1 VKIHSTAIIDPTAQ
15 IGAGVEIGPYSI
27 IGPDVIIG
35 DNCVIQS
42 HVVLEQSV
50 KMGASNLIGHGTV
63 VGSAPQDASFDPE
76 TRSGVEIGNENVIR
90 EHCTIHR
97 GSGEGTMT
105 ILGDRNF
112 LLAGAHVGHDAK
124 VGNGVVMANDSLL
137 GGHVRVDDGA
147 FLGGGSMFH
156 QYTQVGRLAMAQGRT
171 TRSVPPF
178 VTAVANFALGIN
190 SVGLRRAGISAA
202 ERAEIKR
209 AFKLLYRS
217 GLNTKQALEKAKEM
231 KFELPARELFDFV
244 ASPGTRGFVSYRSGL
259 ESDE

>member
-1 VKIHSTAIIDPTAQ
+1 VRIHPTAIIDPRAQ
-15 IGAGVEIGPYSI
+15 IGEDVEIGPYSI
-27 IGPDVIIG
+27 IGPGVIIG
-35 DNCVIQS
+35 EKCVIQS

-50 KMGASNLIGHGTV
+50 KMGAGNFVGHGTV
-63 VGSAPQDASFDPE
+63 IGSAPQDANFDPK
-76 TRSGVEIGNENVIR
+76 TKSGVAIGSGNVIR

-97 GSGEGTMT
+97 GTGEGSVT

-112 LLAGAHVGHDAK
+112 LLAGAHIGHDAR
-124 VGNGVVMANDSLL
+124 VGNDVVMANDSLL
-137 GGHVRVDDGA
+137 GGHVQIGDGA
-147 FLGGGSMFH
+147 FLGGGSMCH
-156 QYTQVGRLAMAQGRT
+156 QHVRVGRLAMAQGRT

-178 VTAVANFALGIN
+178 ITAVANFAIGIN
-190 SVGLRRAGISAA
+190 SVGLRRAGLSPT

-217 GLNTKQALEKAKEM
+217 GLNTKQALEKAAEL
-231 KFELPARELFDFV
+231 KFELPARELFDFA

>member
-1 VKIHSTAIIDPTAQ
+1 MKIHKTAIIEEGAQ
-15 IGAGVEIGPYSI
+15 LGDEVEVGPYCIIGAGVVIGEK
-27 IGPDVIIG
+27 
-35 DNCVIQS
+35 CVIQS
-42 HVVLEQSV
+42 HVVIEGSV
-50 KMGASNLIGHGTV
+50 KMGAGNFIGHGAII
-63 VGSAPQDASFDPE
+63 GGAPQDLSFDPK
-76 TRSGVEIGNENVIR
+76 TKSGIEIGNENVIR

-97 GSGEGTMT
+97 GSGEGSMT

-137 GGHVRVDDGA
+137 GGHVRIDDGA

-156 QYTQVGRLAMAQGRT
+156 QHTRVGRLAMAQGRT
-171 TRSVPPF
+171 TRSIPPF
-178 VTAVANFALGIN
+178 VTAVANYALGIN

-202 ERAEIKR
+202 ERADIKR

-217 GLNTKQALEKAKEM
+217 GLNTKQALDKAKEM
-231 KFELPARELFDFV
+231 QFKLPARELFDFV
-244 ASPGTRGFVSYRSGL
+244 ADAGARGFVAYRSGL

>member
-1 VKIHSTAIIDPTAQ
+1 MKIHPTAIIDPTAQ
-15 IGAGVEIGPYSI
+15 IGNEVEIGPYSI
-27 IGPDVIIG
+27 VGPGVIIG

-50 KMGASNLIGHGTV
+50 KMGARNFIGHGTV
-63 VGSAPQDASFDPE
+63 VGSAPQDASFDPK
-76 TRSGVEIGNENVIR
+76 TKSGVEIGERNVIR

-97 GSGEGTMT
+97 GTGEGSMT
-105 ILGDRNF
+105 TLGDRNF

-124 VGNGVVMANDSLL
+124 VGNDVVMANDSLL
-137 GGHVRVDDGA
+137 GGHVQIGDGA

-156 QYTQVGRLAMAQGRT
+156 QYVRVGRLALAQGRT

-190 SVGLRRAGISAA
+190 SVGLRRAGLSAA

-217 GLNTKQALEKAKEM
+217 GLNTKQALEKAAEM
-231 KFELPARELFDFV
+231 KFEASAKELFDFA
-244 ASPGTRGFVSYRSGL
+244 ASSGKRGFVSYRSGL

>member
-1 VKIHSTAIIDPTAQ
+1 VKIHPTAIIDPTAQ
-15 IGAGVEIGPYSI
+15 VGSDVEIGPYSI
-27 IGPDVIIG
+27 VGPDVIIG
-35 DNCVIQS
+35 EKCVIQS

-50 KMGASNLIGHGTV
+50 KMGAGNFIGHGTV
-63 VGSAPQDASFDPE
+63 IGSAPQDAGFDSK
-76 TRSGVEIGNENVIR
+76 TKSSVEIGNENVIR

-97 GSGEGTMT
+97 GTAEGSVT

-112 LLAGAHVGHDAK
+112 LLAGAHIGHDSK
-124 VGNGVVMANDSLL
+124 VGNDVVMANDSLL
-137 GGHVRVDDGA
+137 GGHVQIGDGA

-156 QYTQVGRLAMAQGRT
+156 QHVRVGRLAMAQGRT

-178 VTAVANFALGIN
+178 ITAVANFAIGIN
-190 SVGLRRAGISAA
+190 SVGLRRAGFSATD
-202 ERAEIKR
+202 RAEIKR

-217 GLNTKQALEKAKEM
+217 GLNTKQALEKAREL
-231 KFELPARELFDFV
+231 KFELPARELFDFA

>member
-1 VKIHSTAIIDPTAQ
+1 VKVHPTAIIDPTAQ
-15 IGAGVEIGPYSI
+15 IGGEVEIGPYSI
-27 IGPDVIIG
+27 IGPEVIIG
-35 DNCVIQS
+35 EKCVIQS

-50 KMGASNLIGHGTV
+50 KMGPGNFIGHGTV
-63 VGSAPQDASFDPE
+63 IGSAPQDASFDPK
-76 TRSGVEIGNENVIR
+76 TKSGVEIGEGNVIR

-97 GSGEGTMT
+97 ATGEGSVTA
-105 ILGDRNF
+105 LGDRNF
-112 LLAGAHVGHDAK
+112 LLAGAHVGHDSK
-124 VGNGVVMANDSLL
+124 VGNDVVMANDSLL
-137 GGHVRVDDGA
+137 GGHVQIGDGA

-156 QYTQVGRLAMAQGRT
+156 QHVRVGRLAMAQGRT

-178 VTAVANFALGIN
+178 ITAVANFAIGIN
-190 SVGLRRAGISAA
+190 SVGLRRAGLSPAD
-202 ERAEIKR
+202 RAEIKR

-217 GLNTKQALEKAKEM
+217 GLNTKQALEKAAEL

>member
-1 VKIHSTAIIDPTAQ
+1 VKIHSTAIIDPSAQ
-15 IGAGVEIGPYSI
+15 IGVEVEIGPYSI

-50 KMGASNLIGHGTV
+50 KMGAGNLIGHGTV
-63 VGSAPQDASFDPE
+63 VGSAPQDASFDPK
-76 TRSGVEIGNENVIR
+76 TKSGVEIGNENVIR

-97 GSGEGTMT
+97 GSAEGTMT
-105 ILGDRNF
+105 ILGDGNF

-156 QYTQVGRLAMAQGRT
+156 QHTRVGRLAMAQGRT

-190 SVGLRRAGISAA
+190 SVGLRRAGMSAE

-231 KFELPARELFDFV
+231 KFELPARELFDFA

>member
-15 IGAGVEIGPYSI
+15 IGSEVEIGPYSI
-27 IGPDVIIG
+27 IGPNVIIG
-35 DNCVIQS
+35 EKCVIQS
-42 HVVLEQSV
+42 HVVLEQAV
-50 KMGASNLIGHGTV
+50 KMGAGNFIGHGTV
-63 VGSAPQDASFDPE
+63 IGSAPQDASFDPK
-76 TRSGVEIGNENVIR
+76 TRSGVEIGSGNVIR

-97 GSGEGTMT
+97 GTGEGSATT
-105 ILGDRNF
+105 LGDRNF
-112 LLAGAHVGHDAK
+112 LLAGAHLGHDSK

-137 GGHVRVDDGA
+137 GGHAQIGDGA

-156 QYTQVGRLAMAQGRT
+156 QHVRVGRLAMAQGRT

-178 VTAVANFALGIN
+178 ITAVANFAIGIN
-190 SVGLRRAGISAA
+190 SVGLRRAGLSPA

-209 AFKLLYRS
+209 AFKVLYRS
-217 GLNTKQALEKAKEM
+217 GLNTKQALEKAAEM

>member
-1 VKIHSTAIIDPTAQ
+1 MKIHPTAIIDSTAQ
-15 IGAGVEIGPYSI
+15 IGGDVEIGPYSI
-27 IGPDVIIG
+27 IGPSVIIG
-35 DNCVIQS
+35 EKCVIQS

-50 KMGASNLIGHGTV
+50 KLGAGNFIGHGTII
-63 VGSAPQDASFDPE
+63 GSAPQDASFDPK
-76 TRSGVEIGNENVIR
+76 TKSRVEIGTGNVIR

-97 GSGEGTMT
+97 GTGEGSVTV
-105 ILGDRNF
+105 LGDRNF
-112 LLAGAHVGHDAK
+112 LLAGAHIGHDSK
-124 VGNGVVMANDSLL
+124 VGNDVVMANDSLL
-137 GGHVRVDDGA
+137 GGHVQIGDGA

-156 QYTQVGRLAMAQGRT
+156 QHVRVGRLAMAQGRT

-178 VTAVANFALGIN
+178 ITAVANFAIGIN
-190 SVGLRRAGISAA
+190 SVGLRRAGLSAT

-217 GLNTKQALEKAKEM
+217 GLNTKQALEKAGEM
-231 KFELPARELFDFV
+231 KFELPARELLDFA